1 MEKRRF
7 RFLKKL
13 SEGTFGKVY
22 LAEIITDSKFSKVVA
37 IKLLHAKWAD
47 HDEII
52 KRSRDEAR
60 VLGRLQHRNIIKV
73 EGLISIGGKCAI
85 IMEYLNGVD
94 LKTLINFCAKN
105 RIQIPRKVIF
115 ETISSVASA
124 LDAAYNRP
132 PLQGGAPLR
141 LIHRDIKP
149 SNIMVTVEA
158 DVKVLDFGTAQAK
171 FEDREAETQALA
183 FGSAAYMSPE
193 RFLGDEDRLSGDV
206 YALGVTLYELLY
218 QGRYG
223 KANVR
228 QEKYFEEQARRL
240 EKLDLSDFDDEVAS
254 RIVRLLEGML
264 KWEESERPSLSHILQ
279 ETEELAQE
287 INDGS
292 LKLFCRDV
300 VEQCKESL
308 TKPNAQPDPLENEV
322 LFEDGSESFPE
333 GIADQD
339 VDARSSISFP
349 PPIPVANVA
358 NVSKAQQAV
367 EANVQQAP
375 PLPSAEPTVDL
386 ADMEDTLKVTSD
398 AVQDAKGAKTSE
410 LETTG
415 RDIVQPQSTVTSTTS
430 GRKGT
435 QKSPLP
441 MILGG
446 GLLLLLLGG
455 GAGYW
460 YISQSKTDSIK
471 PTTVENVEAV
481 PQGNPGT
488 SEDLGKSGSNTR
500 VVLKVKGSKDV
511 LISLKQK
518 NFEYEWDGSGEM
530 ELTNVPAGKIRTTI
544 AQPGAKD
551 AREQIFT
558 KSGQDCTYTLDLN
571 RSDLKW
577 IEECSD

>member
-22 LAEIITDSKFSKVVA
+22 LAQIITDSKFSKVVA

-94 LKTLINFCAKN
+94 LKTLINYCTSN
-105 RIQIPRKVIF
+105 RIRIPRKVIF
-115 ETISSVASA
+115 EMVSSVASA

-149 SNIMVTVEA
+149 SNIMMTVEA
-158 DVKVLDFGTAQAK
+158 DIKVLDFGTAQAK

-228 QEKYFEEQARRL
+228 QEQYFQEQERRL
-240 EKLDLSDFDDEVAS
+240 EKLDLEDFSDAVRT
-254 RIVRLLEGML
+254 RILNLLRGML
-264 KWEESERPSLSHILQ
+264 QWEEAKRPTLDVILQ
-279 ETEELAQE
+279 ETEELAQL

-300 VEQCKESL
+300 VEKCKISL
-308 TKPNAQPDPLENEV
+308 EDPNAKPDPMENEV
-322 LFEDGSESFPE
+322 LFEDGSESFPDVIE
-333 GIADQD
+333 QDADVQ
-339 VDARSSISFP
+339 SSISFP
-349 PPIPVANVA
+349 PPIPVADVR
-358 NVSKAQQAV
+358 SSQQSAV
-367 EANVQQAP
+367 EDP
-375 PLPSAEPTVDL
+375 DITVNL
-386 ADMEDTLKVTSD
+386 ESTESEVEDTIKLTGSGIQNLQAQLEAQEAQKQKASEVETREQKKTAKSNPSKVGS
-398 AVQDAKGAKTSE
+398 KNS
-410 LETTG
+410 
-415 RDIVQPQSTVTSTTS
+415 
-430 GRKGT
+430 T
-435 QKSPLP
+435 QKSSLP
-441 MILGG
+441 MIIMG
-446 GLLLLLLGG
+446 GLALLILGG

-460 YISQSKTDSIK
+460 FISQPKGPPVIE
-471 PTTVENVEAV
+471 PTVVENVLPA
-481 PQGNPGT
+481 GKGGLSKT
-488 SEDLGKSGSNTR
+488 LGAEPTR
-500 VVLKVKGSKDV
+500 VVLKVQSSQDV
-511 LISLKQK
+511 VISLKH
-518 NFEYEWDGSGEM
+518 NDFEYEWNGEGEIELKGIAAGSLRSTVQRKDEKD
-530 ELTNVPAGKIRTTI
+530 LRDRVSVQSGK
-544 AQPGAKD
+544 
-551 AREQIFT
+551 
-558 KSGQDCTYTLDLN
+558 DCTYVLN
-571 RSDLKW
+571 LNSGEDKW
-577 IEECSD
+577 SEECSE

>member
-73 EGLISIGGKCAI
+73 EGLISLSGKCAI

-105 RIQIPRKVIF
+105 RMRIPRKVIF

-132 PLQGGAPLR
+132 PLQGGDPLR

-228 QEKYFEEQARRL
+228 QEKYYEEQERRL
-240 EKLDLSDFDDEVAS
+240 EKLDLTDFKPHIAE
-254 RIVRLLEGML
+254 RIQDLLRGML
-264 KWEESERPSLSHILQ
+264 RWEESERPSLAHILQ

-300 VEQCKESL
+300 VEKCKVSL
-308 TKPNAQPDPLENEV
+308 EKPNAKPDPLENEV
-322 LFEDGSESFPE
+322 LFEDGSESFAE
-333 GIADQD
+333 NIDSLIDSDSDIQ
-339 VDARSSISFP
+339 SSISFP
-349 PPIPVANVA
+349 PPISVANV
-358 NVSKAQQAV
+358 K
-367 EANVQQAP
+367 EDIPEP
-375 PLPSAEPTVDL
+375 PLPSTVSTVDL
-386 ADMEDTLKVTSD
+386 EPTSPEVEDTLKITDSDVQKATQTSSSMSRPKP
-398 AVQDAKGAKTSE
+398 APAKS
-410 LETTG
+410 
-415 RDIVQPQSTVTSTTS
+415 QPV
-430 GRKGT
+430 
-435 QKSPLP
+435 KSNSLPLI
-441 MILGG
+441 MGG

-455 GAGYW
+455 GVGYL
-460 YISQSKTDSIK
+460 YIKNDRSSQDSVATESVVEKFPKGK
-471 PTTVENVEAV
+471 PATE
-481 PQGNPGT
+481 
-488 SEDLGKSGSNTR
+488 EDLKSDTGTT
-500 VVLKVKGSKDV
+500 VVLKTAVSKEV
-511 LISLKQK
+511 FISLKQK
-518 NFEYEWDGSGEM
+518 DFEYNWNGEGEM
-530 ELTNVPAGKIRTTI
+530 VLSNVPNGKLRAKISQKSNDKDLRSQIVIGKEQEGKACIYTLELTSSNA
-544 AQPGAKD
+544 
-551 AREQIFT
+551 EW
-558 KSGQDCTYTLDLN
+558 S
-571 RSDLKW
+571 
-577 IEECSD
+577 EECSG

>member
-73 EGLISIGGKCAI
+73 EGLISIAGKCAI

-105 RIQIPRKVIF
+105 RLQIPRKVIF

-132 PLQGGAPLR
+132 PLQGGDPLR

-228 QEKYFEEQARRL
+228 QEKYYEEQERRL
-240 EKLDLSDFDDEVAS
+240 EKLDLSEFDPQIVI
-254 RIVRLLEGML
+254 RIHELLRGML
-264 KWEESERPSLSHILQ
+264 RWEESERPSLAHILQ
-279 ETEELAQE
+279 ETEEIAQE

-300 VEQCKESL
+300 VEKCKASL
-308 TKPNAQPDPLENEV
+308 ENPNAKPDPLENEV

-333 GIADQD
+333 SIESLIEHDADSK
-339 VDARSSISFP
+339 SSMSFP
-349 PPIPVANVA
+349 PQIAIAEVKQDIP
-358 NVSKAQQAV
+358 Q
-367 EANVQQAP
+367 P
-375 PLPSAEPTVDL
+375 PLPSTVETVDIEPTAPDV
-386 ADMEDTLKVTSD
+386 EDTLKVTQSD
-398 AVQDAKGAKTSE
+398 IHEAKKTPPIAPPKPVESVKAKPASK
-410 LETTG
+410 
-415 RDIVQPQSTVTSTTS
+415 QSSS
-430 GRKGT
+430 I
-435 QKSPLP
+435 PL
-441 MILGG
+441 ILGG

-455 GAGYW
+455 GVGYW
-460 YISQSKTDSIK
+460 YISQKK
-471 PTTVENVEAV
+471 PVQPTPTALAEPEDFQEGSS
-481 PQGNPGT
+481 PTEQ
-488 SEDLGKSGSNTR
+488 DLGSDTGTKITLKTSGSR
-500 VVLKVKGSKDV
+500 QLF
-511 LISLKQK
+511 ISLKQK
-518 NFEYEWDGSGEM
+518 GFEYDWNGKGEM
-530 ELTNVPAGKIRTTI
+530 VLLNVPTGKLRAKISQKGNDKDLRSQIVLGKEQAGK
-544 AQPGAKD
+544 
-551 AREQIFT
+551 E
-558 KSGQDCTYTLDLN
+558 CTYTLTVTT
-571 RSDLKW
+571 SDAEW
-577 IEECSD
+577 SEECSG

>member
-105 RIQIPRKVIF
+105 RIRIPRKVIF

-132 PLQGGAPLR
+132 PLQGGDPLR

-228 QEKYFEEQARRL
+228 QEKYYEEQGRRL
-240 EKLDLSDFDDEVAS
+240 EKLDLEDVSDELAA
-254 RIVRLLEGML
+254 RIHKLLEGML
-264 KWEESERPSLSHILQ
+264 RWEESERPSLAHILQ
-279 ETEELAQE
+279 ETEEIAQE
-287 INDGS
+287 VNDGS
-292 LKLFCRDV
+292 LKLFCRNT
-300 VEQCKESL
+300 VEKCKETL
-308 TKPNAQPDPLENEV
+308 TNPNAQPDALENQV
-322 LFEDGSESFPE
+322 LFEDGSESFSDPLPE
-333 GIADQD
+333 MDPDIQ
-339 VDARSSISFP
+339 SSISFP
-349 PPIPVANVA
+349 PPIPVAQVT
-358 NVSKAQQAV
+358 
-367 EANVQQAP
+367 P
-375 PLPSAEPTVDL
+375 PPPSAEPTVDL
-386 ADMEDTLKVTSD
+386 ELTKPELEDTLKVQSD
-398 AVQDAKGAKTSE
+398 AVQKAKSAQAEQAVNASKAVVGAGS
-410 LETTG
+410 
-415 RDIVQPQSTVTSTTS
+415 QSNTSTSTKSKAPTS
-430 GRKGT
+430 S
-435 QKSPLP
+435 KSAMP

-455 GAGYW
+455 GVGYW
-460 YISQSKTDSIK
+460 FISQSSK
-471 PTTVENVEAV
+471 
-481 PQGNPGT
+481 GT
-488 SEDLGKSGSNTR
+488 SETSSENGTQTDEGSTKPSIPKGDPGTAKDLGADTGTR
-500 VVLKVKGSKDV
+500 VVLTAPDNQDI

-518 NFEYEWDGSGEM
+518 SFEYDWNGEGQM
-530 ELTNVPAGKIRTTI
+530 ELTNVPAGKLRATISRTGT
-544 AQPGAKD
+544 PD
-551 AREQIFT
+551 ERSQIFIQ
-558 KSGQDCTYTLDLN
+558 KGKDCTYTLQTGSEL
-571 RSDLKW
+571 RWS
-577 IEECSD
+577 ESCSGE

>member
-105 RIQIPRKVIF
+105 RIRIPRKVIF

-132 PLQGGAPLR
+132 PLQGGDPLR

-228 QEKYFEEQARRL
+228 QEKYEEEQARRL
-240 EKLDLSDFDDEVAS
+240 EKLDLSDFSPEIAD
-254 RIVRLLEGML
+254 RIVKLLAGML
-264 KWEESERPSLSHILQ
+264 KWEELERSSLAHILQ
-279 ETEELAQE
+279 EIEEL
-287 INDGS
+287 
-292 LKLFCRDV
+292 V
-300 VEQCKESL
+300 
-308 TKPNAQPDPLENEV
+308 
-322 LFEDGSESFPE
+322 
-333 GIADQD
+333 
-339 VDARSSISFP
+339 
-349 PPIPVANVA
+349 
-358 NVSKAQQAV
+358 
-367 EANVQQAP
+367 
-375 PLPSAEPTVDL
+375 
-386 ADMEDTLKVTSD
+386 
-398 AVQDAKGAKTSE
+398 
-410 LETTG
+410 
-415 RDIVQPQSTVTSTTS
+415 
-430 GRKGT
+430 
-435 QKSPLP
+435 
-441 MILGG
+441 
-446 GLLLLLLGG
+446 
-455 GAGYW
+455 
-460 YISQSKTDSIK
+460 
-471 PTTVENVEAV
+471 
-481 PQGNPGT
+481 
-488 SEDLGKSGSNTR
+488 
-500 VVLKVKGSKDV
+500 
-511 LISLKQK
+511 
-518 NFEYEWDGSGEM
+518 
-530 ELTNVPAGKIRTTI
+530 
-544 AQPGAKD
+544 
-551 AREQIFT
+551 
-558 KSGQDCTYTLDLN
+558 
-571 RSDLKW
+571 
-577 IEECSD
+577 

>member
-132 PLQGGAPLR
+132 PLQGGDPLK

-228 QEKYFEEQARRL
+228 QEKYFEEQGRRL
-240 EKLDLSDFDDEVAS
+240 EKLDLSEFDPEIAG

-300 VEQCKESL
+300 VEKCKESL
-308 TKPNAQPDPLENEV
+308 AKPNAQPDPLENEV

-333 GIADQD
+333 GMVDQD

-349 PPIPVANVA
+349 PPIPVANVQRPA
-358 NVSKAQQAV
+358 EPK
-367 EANVQQAP
+367 VQQPP

-398 AVQDAKGAKTSE
+398 AVQDAKGAKASE

-415 RDIVQPQSTVTSTTS
+415 RDVVRTQPAQSSTPVS
-430 GRKGT
+430 PVNNQKSSGT

-460 YISQSKTDSIK
+460 YISQSKKTETIK
-471 PTTVENVEAV
+471 PTTVEKVETLAK
-481 PQGNPGT
+481 GSPGT
-488 SEDLGKSGSNTR
+488 SEDLGADGGTR
-500 VVLKVKGSKDV
+500 VVLKVKGSKDI

-518 NFEYEWDGSGEM
+518 GFEYEWDGSGEM
-530 ELTNVPAGKIRTTI
+530 ELSNVPAGKIRTTI
-544 AQPGAKD
+544 AQEGVKD
-551 AREQIFT
+551 AREQIFP
-558 KSGQDCTYTLDLN
+558 KSGQECTYTLDLS

-577 IEECSD
+577 TEACSD

>member
-7 RFLKKL
+7 RFLRKL

-94 LKTLINFCAKN
+94 LKTLINFCAKHKM
-105 RIQIPRKVIF
+105 QIPRKVIF

-132 PLQGGAPLR
+132 PLQGGDPLR

-228 QEKYFEEQARRL
+228 QEKYYEEQGRRL
-240 EKLDLSDFDDEVAS
+240 EKIDLSDFEDDLAE
-254 RIVRLLEGML
+254 RIHGLLEGML
-264 KWEESERPSLSHILQ
+264 KWEESERPSLAHILQ

-300 VEQCKESL
+300 VEKCKESL
-308 TKPNAQPDPLENEV
+308 TDPNAKPDTLENQV
-322 LFEDGSESFPE
+322 LFEDGSESFPD
-333 GIADQD
+333 GISDTD
-339 VDARSSISFP
+339 SDARSSISFP
-349 PPIPVANVA
+349 PPIPVA
-358 NVSKAQQAV
+358 Q
-367 EANVQQAP
+367 VQQP
-375 PLPSAEPTVDL
+375 KPSAEPTVNLDL
-386 ADMEDTLKVTSD
+386 TQPEVDDTLKVTDSD
-398 AVQDAKGAKTSE
+398 VRSAKQNIPVVS
-410 LETTG
+410 TG
-415 RDIVQPQSTVTSTTS
+415 T
-430 GRKGT
+430 
-435 QKSPLP
+435 SPLTNSASKSSVQVKSNP
-441 MILGG
+441 IPIILGG
-446 GLLLLLLGG
+446 GLFLLLLGG

-460 YISQSKTDSIK
+460 FVTQQSTDG
-471 PTTVENVEAV
+471 TDTEVVATVEKAT
-481 PQGNPGT
+481 QGKQ
-488 SEDLGKSGSNTR
+488 GKSGSLQDLGESEGAR
-500 VVLKVKGSKDV
+500 AVLNVTGKEDV
-511 LISLKQK
+511 FISLKQK
-518 NFEYEWDGSGEM
+518 DFEYDWDGSGEM
-530 ELTNVPAGKIRTTI
+530 ELINVPAGKLRIKVKKLNGKEKRL
-544 AQPGAKD
+544 
-551 AREQIFT
+551 QISIKKGT
-558 KSGQDCTYTLDLN
+558 DCTYTLDISTPS
-571 RSDLKW
+571 SDW
-577 IEECSD
+577 EWSETCSG

>member
-105 RIQIPRKVIF
+105 RIRIPRKVIF

-132 PLQGGAPLR
+132 PLQGGDPLR

-228 QEKYFEEQARRL
+228 QEKYEEEQARRL
-240 EKLDLSDFDDEVAS
+240 EKLDLSDFSPEIAE
-254 RIVRLLEGML
+254 RIVKLLAGML
-264 KWEESERPSLSHILQ
+264 KWEESERPSLAHILQ

-300 VEQCKESL
+300 VDKCKASL
-308 TKPNAQPDPLENEV
+308 ENPNAKPDPLENEV
-322 LFEDGSESFPE
+322 LFEDGSESFPDAIE
-333 GIADQD
+333 QD
-339 VDARSSISFP
+339 PDIQSSISFP
-349 PPIPVANVA
+349 PPIPVAQVKQ
-358 NVSKAQQAV
+358 SIP
-367 EANVQQAP
+367 EE
-375 PLPSAEPTVDL
+375 PLPSTVPTVDIEPTSPEI
-386 ADMEDTLKVTSD
+386 EDTLKVSASD
-398 AVQDAKGAKTSE
+398 VLEAKRQAPPKVGTVTQGTA
-410 LETTG
+410 TT
-415 RDIVQPQSTVTSTTS
+415 VQPV
-430 GRKGT
+430 KG
-435 QKSPLP
+435 KSPAIA
-441 MILGG
+441 MLGG

-460 YISQSKTDSIK
+460 YINQDKAVEPK
-471 PTTVENVEAV
+471 PTTVVEAESFPV
-481 PQGNPGT
+481 GKSAST
-488 SEDLGKSGSNTR
+488 EDLGSDTGIKI
-500 VVLKVKGSKDV
+500 VLKASNSKQ
-511 LISLKQK
+511 LFISLKQK
-518 NFEYEWDGSGEM
+518 KFEYDWNGEGEM
-530 ELTNVPAGKIRTTI
+530 ILTNVPSGKIRTTI
-544 AQPGAKD
+544 SVKGNEKELRD
-551 AREQIFT
+551 QIFIG
-558 KSGQDCTYTLDLN
+558 KDQEGKECTYTLQLSVSN
-571 RSDLKW
+571 VEWS
-577 IEECSD
+577 EECSG

>member
-105 RIQIPRKVIF
+105 RIRIPRKVIF

-132 PLQGGAPLR
+132 PLQGGDPLR

-228 QEKYFEEQARRL
+228 QEKYYEEQGRRL
-240 EKLDLSDFDDEVAS
+240 EKLDLEDVSDELAA
-254 RIVRLLEGML
+254 RIHKLLEGML
-264 KWEESERPSLSHILQ
+264 RWEESERPSLAHILQ
-279 ETEELAQE
+279 ETEEIAQE
-287 INDGS
+287 VNDGS
-292 LKLFCRDV
+292 LKLFCRNT
-300 VEQCKESL
+300 VEKCKETL
-308 TKPNAQPDPLENEV
+308 TNPNAQPDALENQV
-322 LFEDGSESFPE
+322 LFEDGSESFSDPLPE
-333 GIADQD
+333 MDPDIQ
-339 VDARSSISFP
+339 SSISFP
-349 PPIPVANVA
+349 PPIPVAQVT
-358 NVSKAQQAV
+358 
-367 EANVQQAP
+367 P
-375 PLPSAEPTVDL
+375 PPPSAEPTVDL
-386 ADMEDTLKVTSD
+386 ELTKPELEDTLKVQSD
-398 AVQDAKGAKTSE
+398 AVQKAKSARAEQAVNASKAVVGA
-410 LETTG
+410 G
-415 RDIVQPQSTVTSTTS
+415 AQSNTSTSTKSKAPTS
-430 GRKGT
+430 S
-435 QKSPLP
+435 KSAMP

-455 GAGYW
+455 GVGYW
-460 YISQSKTDSIK
+460 FISQSS
-471 PTTVENVEAV
+471 N
-481 PQGNPGT
+481 GT
-488 SEDLGKSGSNTR
+488 SETSSENGTQTDEGATKPSIPKGDPGTAKDLGADTGTR
-500 VVLKVKGSKDV
+500 VVLTAPDNQDI

-518 NFEYEWDGSGEM
+518 SFEYDWNGEGQI
-530 ELTNVPAGKIRTTI
+530 ELTNVPAGKLRATISRTGT
-544 AQPGAKD
+544 PD
-551 AREQIFT
+551 ERSQIFIQ
-558 KSGQDCTYTLDLN
+558 KGKDCTYTLQTESELGW
-571 RSDLKW
+571 S
-577 IEECSD
+577 ESCSGE

>member
-22 LAEIITDSKFSKVVA
+22 LAEIITESKFSKVVA

-73 EGLISIGGKCAI
+73 EGLISIAGKCAI

-94 LKTLINFCAKN
+94 LKTLINFCAKHKT
-105 RIQIPRKVIF
+105 QIPRKVIF

-124 LDAAYNRP
+124 LDAAYNRT
-132 PLQGGAPLR
+132 PLQGGDPLR

-228 QEKYFEEQARRL
+228 QEKYYEEQGRRL
-240 EKLDLSDFDDEVAS
+240 EKIDLSDFDDDLAQRVH
-254 RIVRLLEGML
+254 VLLEGML
-264 KWEESERPSLSHILQ
+264 KWEESERPSLAHILQ

-292 LKLFCRDV
+292 LKLFCRDT
-300 VEQCKESL
+300 VERCKETL
-308 TKPNAQPDPLENEV
+308 TDPNAKPDTLENQV
-322 LFEDGSESFPE
+322 LFEDGSESFSE
-333 GIADQD
+333 GVPDTD
-339 VDARSSISFP
+339 SDARSSISFP
-349 PPIPVANVA
+349 PPIPVA
-358 NVSKAQQAV
+358 Q
-367 EANVQQAP
+367 VQQP
-375 PLPSAEPTVDL
+375 KPSAEPTVNLDL
-386 ADMEDTLKVTSD
+386 TQPEVDDTLKVTGSD
-398 AVQDAKGAKTSE
+398 VRNAKQNIPVAHTGASPSTPHTHTRQNSNVQVKKN
-410 LETTG
+410 
-415 RDIVQPQSTVTSTTS
+415 PM
-430 GRKGT
+430 
-435 QKSPLP
+435 P
-441 MILGG
+441 MIIGG

-455 GAGYW
+455 GAGYG
-460 YISQSKTDSIK
+460 YVTQQSPTKESGSS
-471 PTTVENVEAV
+471 TTVVAEKETLPLGAS
-481 PQGNPGT
+481 GILK
-488 SEDLGKSGSNTR
+488 DLGGSDGSR
-500 VVLKVKGSKDV
+500 VVLKVKGNDAV
-511 LISLKQK
+511 FITLKQK
-518 NFEYEWDGSGEM
+518 SFEYDWNGSGEM
-530 ELTNVPAGKIRTTI
+530 ELTNVPAGKLRII
-544 AQPGAKD
+544 VKKD
-551 AREQIFT
+551 NGKDERLPISI
-558 KSGQDCTYTLDLN
+558 KKGNDCEYTLDL
-571 RSDLKW
+571 SASGADLEW
-577 IEECSD
+577 SETCSG

>member
-13 SEGTFGKVY
+13 AEGTFGKVY

-94 LKTLINFCAKN
+94 LKTLINFCAKS
-105 RIQIPRKVIF
+105 RTRIPRKVIF

-132 PLQGGAPLR
+132 PLQGGDPLR

-228 QEKYFEEQARRL
+228 QEKYYEEQERRF
-240 EKLDLSDFDDEVAS
+240 EKLDLVDFEPHIAD
-254 RIVRLLEGML
+254 RIQDLLRAML
-264 KWEESERPSLSHILQ
+264 RWEESERPSLAHILQ

-300 VEQCKESL
+300 VEKCKASL
-308 TKPNAQPDPLENEV
+308 EKPSTKPDPLENEV
-322 LFEDGSESFPE
+322 LFEDGSETFSE
-333 GIADQD
+333 NTDNL
-339 VDARSSISFP
+339 VDHDPDSQSSISFP
-349 PPIPVANVA
+349 PPLSVANVKEE
-358 NVSKAQQAV
+358 VP
-367 EANVQQAP
+367 EP
-375 PLPSAEPTVDL
+375 PLPSTVPTLDLEPTSPDV
-386 ADMEDTLKVTSD
+386 EDTLKVTDSD
-398 AVQDAKGAKTSE
+398 VRRAKQSSSTSMPKPKALSPKPTPAKSNSS
-410 LETTG
+410 
-415 RDIVQPQSTVTSTTS
+415 V
-430 GRKGT
+430 
-435 QKSPLP
+435 PLI
-441 MILGG
+441 MGG
-446 GLLLLLLGG
+446 GLFLLLLGG
-455 GAGYW
+455 GLGYW
-460 YISQSKTDSIK
+460 YIKKNQTVE
-471 PTTVENVEAV
+471 PVATTVVATKV
-481 PQGNPGT
+481 LPKGNPAN
-488 SEDLGKSGSNTR
+488 EQDLGASTSTT
-500 VVLKVKGSKDV
+500 VVLKTTDLGEVF
-511 LISLKQK
+511 ISLKQK
-518 NFEYEWDGSGEM
+518 TFEYEWNGEGDM
-530 ELTNVPAGKIRTTI
+530 VLNNVPNGKIR
-544 AQPGAKD
+544 AKVSQKGND
-551 AREQIFT
+551 KDLRSQIVIG
-558 KSGQDCTYTLDLN
+558 KSQEGKQCTYTLHLTQSSADW
-571 RSDLKW
+571 S
-577 IEECSD
+577 EECSG

>member
-105 RIQIPRKVIF
+105 RTRIPRKVIF

-132 PLQGGAPLR
+132 PLQGGDPLR

-228 QEKYFEEQARRL
+228 QEKYYEEQERRF
-240 EKLDLSDFDDEVAS
+240 EKLDLADFEPHIAD
-254 RIVRLLEGML
+254 RIQDLLRGML
-264 KWEESERPSLSHILQ
+264 KWEESERPSLAHILQ

-292 LKLFCRDV
+292 LKLFCRNV
-300 VEQCKESL
+300 VEKCKASL
-308 TKPNAQPDPLENEV
+308 EKPNSKPDPLENEV
-322 LFEDGSESFPE
+322 LFEDGSESF
-333 GIADQD
+333 ADNMDNLVEQD
-339 VDARSSISFP
+339 PDIQSSISFP
-349 PPIPVANVA
+349 PPLSVANV
-358 NVSKAQQAV
+358 K
-367 EANVQQAP
+367 EDIPDP
-375 PLPSAEPTVDL
+375 PLPSTVPTLDIEPTAPDV
-386 ADMEDTLKVTSD
+386 EDTLKVTNSD
-398 AVQDAKGAKTSE
+398 VQKAKRSSSSSSSVPKPKTTPSKSA
-410 LETTG
+410 TTK
-415 RDIVQPQSTVTSTTS
+415 SSNTV
-430 GRKGT
+430 
-435 QKSPLP
+435 PLI
-441 MILGG
+441 MGG
-446 GLLLLLLGG
+446 GLFLLLLGG
-455 GAGYW
+455 GLGYW
-460 YISQSKTDSIK
+460 YVNKDQPLAPPSTTIEPVKTFPKGK
-471 PTTVENVEAV
+471 PANE
-481 PQGNPGT
+481 
-488 SEDLGKSGSNTR
+488 EDLGGENGTKL
-500 VVLKVKGSKDV
+500 VLKVGDSSAKR
-511 LISLKQK
+511 LFISLKQK
-518 NFEYEWDGSGEM
+518 PFEYDWNGEGNM
-530 ELTNVPAGKIRTTI
+530 VLHNVPNGKLRALIS
-544 AQPGAKD
+544 QKGNDKD
-551 AREQIFT
+551 LRSQIVIG
-558 KSGQDCTYTLDLN
+558 KNQVGKECTYTLKLTKSNADW
-571 RSDLKW
+571 S
-577 IEECSD
+577 EECSG